1 MNSSEHT
8 EIDLRIIG
16 KKIVNVFR
24 NKKTKFT
31 SIFILIFLLS
41 TLYFLKVIY
50 IPSYKASFILKS
62 KYVKFDQVKQNLEQ
76 YNYYINAPEL
86 NPLSKDVSKAINLVD
101 IRKIDIVE
109 VKNND
114 DLLNKDNENRY
125 KLYNITIVFKEK
137 PLMDN
142 ISKVKNIILNDIQ
155 ENCVKDNEIIENK
168 VRLQNNVK
176 ELDSLIKVAY
186 DAGNGYKNK
195 IGTSSAGQLLVMNDL
210 YKGINEL
217 INQKINCQKE
227 LNMHK
232 LENIIFQSSPM
243 NISNKIEY
251 PWVIFAIAFLIWS
264 FIVSI
269 WTIGIIVFTEEK

>member
-16 KKIVNVFR
+16 KKIVSVFR
-24 NKKTKFT
+24 NKKTNFI

-41 TLYFLKVIY
+41 SLYFLKVIY

-86 NPLSKDVSKAINLVD
+86 NPLSKDVSKAINLID

-114 DLLNKDNENRY
+114 DLLNKENENRY
-125 KLYNITIVFKEK
+125 KLYNISIVFKEK
-137 PLMDN
+137 PLLDN
-142 ISKVKNIILNDIQ
+142 ISKVKNIILKDIQ

-195 IGTSSAGQLLVMNDL
+195 IGTSGAGQLLVMNDL

-217 INQKINCQKE
+217 INQKINCQKD

-251 PWVIFAIAFLIWS
+251 PWVIFAVAFLIWS

-269 WTIGIIVFTEEK
+269 WTIGIIVFAEEK